1 VLNPFKKFRHSAE
14 AAETYLR
21 TSQLLLQA
29 IGLHAVEAEP
39 QEYQSFRVTIEA
51 LESKLNKEVPLAE
64 GLLAVGAAAEAMHD
78 YGLRTT
84 RFIKA
89 QNSGWQALARVLTEA
104 IGDLDPKASHAVEL
118 REINW
123 KIGKASTVEDIRDL
137 KRLVA
142 ECLEGIRNEITGA
155 RVKEK
160 SSPAAVA
167 VAVVE
172 PALLTEMPVA
182 SAAAANPLPRP
193 DFSTELPV
201 RCDAETAIRESR
213 QNGDRSFAVL
223 FVIDRLRHIYSRF
236 GKPVGDKVRAL
247 FLKRLAGMLL
257 PDDRLFT
264 WGESSV
270 VALLKQRDSENEAR
284 QQVER
289 TLFRRLVETF
299 TVRDQSVM
307 LPISA
312 TWVIVP
318 VAESGYDAIADRLDS
333 FVTQNMH

>member
-1 VLNPFKKFRHSAE
+1 VINPFTKFRHNAE

-39 QEYQSFRVTIEA
+39 QEYHSFRATIEN
-51 LESKLNKEVPLAE
+51 LESKLSKEVPLAE
-64 GLLAVGAAAEAMHD
+64 GLVAVGAAAEAMHD

-89 QNSGWQALARVLTEA
+89 QNFGWQALARMLIEA
-104 IGDLDPKASHAVEL
+104 IGDLAPRASQAVEL

-123 KIGKASTVEDIRDL
+123 KVGKASTVEDIRDL
-137 KRLVA
+137 KKLVS

-155 RVKEK
+155 RAREK
-160 SSPAAVA
+160 SSA
-167 VAVVE
+167 AVVE
-172 PALLTEMPVA
+172 QEPPVEKPAGAAAPADVAPRTDSLTE
-182 SAAAANPLPRP
+182 L
-193 DFSTELPV
+193 LI
-201 RCDAETAIRESR
+201 RCEAEAAIRESR
-213 QNGDRSFAVL
+213 QNGDRSFAAL

-236 GKPVGDKVRAL
+236 GKPVGDRVGAL
-247 FLKRLAGMLL
+247 FLQRLAGMLL
-257 PDDRLFT
+257 SEDRVFT

-270 VALLKQRDSENEAR
+270 VALLKQRDSESAAR
-284 QQVER
+284 QQIER
-289 TLFRRLVETF
+289 ILFRRLVETF
-299 TVRDQSVM
+299 TVRNQSVM

-318 VAESGYDAIADRLDS
+318 VAETSYDAIVETLDS
-333 FVTQNMH
+333 FVVQNTH

>member
-39 QEYQSFRVTIEA
+39 QEYQSFRVTIED

-84 RFIKA
+84 RFIRA
-89 QNSGWQALARVLTEA
+89 QNVGWQALARTLIEG
-104 IGDLDPKASHAVEL
+104 IGDLAPKASHSAEL

-123 KIGKASTVEDIRDL
+123 KVGKASTVEDIRDL
-137 KRLVA
+137 KKLVS
-142 ECLEGIRNEITGA
+142 ECLEDIRNEITGA
-155 RVKEK
+155 RAKEK
-160 SSPAAVA
+160 NSAAVI
-167 VAVVE
+167 E
-172 PALLTEMPVA
+172 PAPPAEVPA
-182 SAAAANPLPRP
+182 GAAAAASPAPRP
-193 DFSTELPV
+193 DSSTELLI
-201 RCDAETAIRESR
+201 RSEAEAAIRESR
-213 QNGDRSFAVL
+213 QNGDRSFTAL

-236 GKPVGDKVRAL
+236 GKPVGDRVGAL
-247 FLKRLAGMLL
+247 FVQRLAGILL
-257 PDDRLFT
+257 PEDRMFT

-270 VALLKQRDSENEAR
+270 VALLKERDSEREAR
-284 QQVER
+284 QQIER
-289 TLFRRLVETF
+289 ILFRRLVETF

-318 VAESGYDAIADRLDS
+318 VAEIAYEGIVDRLDS
-333 FVTQNMH
+333 FVAQNTH